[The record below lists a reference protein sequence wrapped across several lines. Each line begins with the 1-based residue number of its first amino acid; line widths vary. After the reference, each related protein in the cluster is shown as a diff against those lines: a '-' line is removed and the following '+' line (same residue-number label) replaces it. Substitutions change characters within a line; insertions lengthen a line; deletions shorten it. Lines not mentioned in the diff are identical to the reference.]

1 MRLTPTVRYGRCGHP
16 IASYKPDDALCFA
29 CEERESW
36 GPSWHLPI
44 ELLLMEMSCEEIAG
58 LGVFGRDTAHRVKR
72 RERQLTTAEERA
84 LRAALRAR
92 EEIEM
97 AGGR

>member
-29 CEERESW
+29 CEEHESW

-44 ELLLMEMSCEEIAG
+44 EHQTLKA
-58 LGVFGRDTAHRVKR
+58 
-72 RERQLTTAEERA
+72 
-84 LRAALRAR
+84 
-92 EEIEM
+92 
-97 AGGR
+97 